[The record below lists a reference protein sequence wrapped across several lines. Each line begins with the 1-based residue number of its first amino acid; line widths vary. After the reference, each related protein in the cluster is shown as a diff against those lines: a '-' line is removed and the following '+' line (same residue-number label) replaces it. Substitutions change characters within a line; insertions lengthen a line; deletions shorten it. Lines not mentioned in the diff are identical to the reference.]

1 MSESVATESMLNT
14 ASAAPG
20 SVLNPMH
27 AGGSDLRMRAQV
39 EKWMAVIRE
48 IDREQQELRDGIQA
62 RGETAASSASA
73 KVGSTYEIKIDES
86 HRVLNSPESR
96 GGYTFY
102 VALIV
107 SALATM
113 GGPAWFNLNESAPSF
128 GLASVSGLSGNRSP
142 NPRPISS
149 SLEQSSNSPA
159 AATPDSQT
167 SDRIQAHDM
176 TVRQIAPNAPAEAR
190 QNASVSAVPTKPVS
204 TTSLPRLAS
213 KGPTVAPPRRPSI
226 GAAVKEARKLT
237 PTPETR
243 PTTIEGWT
251 LREVVNGTAV
261 IEGPNG
267 FWKVTPGQTVPGVGR
282 VDSIVRWGNRLVV
295 ATSRGLISTP

>member
-1 MSESVATESMLNT
+1 MSESVVTESVLNP
-14 ASAAPG
+14 ASVAPG
-20 SVLNPMH
+20 SVRNPMH

-39 EKWMAVIRE
+39 EKWMTVIRE
-48 IDREQQELRDGIQA
+48 IDREQQEPRFDIQA
-62 RGETAASSASA
+62 RGETTASSASA
-73 KVGSTYEIKIDES
+73 KVGSPYEIKIDES

-96 GGYTFY
+96 EGYTFY
-102 VALIV
+102 VALIIGG
-107 SALATM
+107 LATM
-113 GGPAWFNLNESAPSF
+113 CGLAWFNLNESAPSF
-128 GLASVSGLSGNRSP
+128 VLPSVSGLSGNRSL
-142 NPRPISS
+142 NPRVISS
-149 SLEQSSNSPA
+149 GLEQSSNSPA

-176 TVRQIAPNAPAEAR
+176 TVRQIAPSAPAEAR
-190 QNASVSAVPTKPVS
+190 QNASVSAVRTKPVS
-204 TTSLPRLAS
+204 TASLPRLAS
-213 KGPTVAPPRRPSI
+213 KDPIVAPSRTAST

-267 FWKVTPGQTVPGVGR
+267 VWRVTPGQTVPGVGR

>member
-1 MSESVATESMLNT
+1 MSESVVTESVLK
-14 ASAAPG
+14 ASPAPG
-20 SVLNPMH
+20 SVRNPMH
-27 AGGSDLRMRAQV
+27 AGGSDLRMLAQV

-48 IDREQQELRDGIQA
+48 IDREQQELRFDIQA

-73 KVGSTYEIKIDES
+73 KVGSPYEIKIDES
-86 HRVLNSPESR
+86 HRVLNSPASR

-102 VALIV
+102 VALIIG
-107 SALATM
+107 ALATM
-113 GGPAWFNLNESAPSF
+113 CGLAWFNLNESAPSF
-128 GLASVSGLSGNRSP
+128 GLASVSGLSGNRSL
-142 NPRPISS
+142 NPRVISS
-149 SLEQSSNSPA
+149 GLEQSSNSAA

-167 SDRIQAHDM
+167 SNRIQAHDM
-176 TVRQIAPNAPAEAR
+176 TEAR

-204 TTSLPRLAS
+204 TASLPRLAS
-213 KGPTVAPPRRPSI
+213 KDPMVAPPRTAST

-267 FWKVTPGQTVPGVGR
+267 VWRVTPGQTVPGVGR

>member
-1 MSESVATESMLNT
+1 MSESVTTESMLNT

-20 SVLNPMH
+20 SVRNPMH

-48 IDREQQELRDGIQA
+48 IDREQQELRFGIQA

-73 KVGSTYEIKIDES
+73 KLGSSYEIKIDES
-86 HRVLNSPESR
+86 HRVLNSPATR
-96 GGYTFY
+96 GDYLFY
-102 VALIV
+102 VALIIGG
-107 SALATM
+107 LAMM
-113 GGPAWFNLNESAPSF
+113 GGLAWFNLNEPAPSF
-128 GLASVSGLSGNRSP
+128 GLASVSGLSGSRSL
-142 NPRPISS
+142 NPRVISS

-190 QNASVSAVPTKPVS
+190 PNASVPAVATKPV
-204 TTSLPRLAS
+204 TTASLPRLAS
-213 KGPTVAPPRRPSI
+213 KDPIVAPPRTAST

-267 FWKVTPGQTVPGVGR
+267 VWKVTPGQTVPGVGR

>member
-1 MSESVATESMLNT
+1 MSESVVTESVLNT
-14 ASAAPG
+14 ASPAPD
-20 SVLNPMH
+20 SVRNPMH
-27 AGGSDLRMRAQV
+27 AGGSDLRMPAQV

-48 IDREQQELRDGIQA
+48 IDREQQELRFDIQA
-62 RGETAASSASA
+62 RGETAPSSASA
-73 KVGSTYEIKIDES
+73 KVGSPFAIKLDES
-86 HRVLNSPESR
+86 HRVLNSPATS
-96 GGYTFY
+96 GGYIFY
-102 VALIV
+102 VALIIG
-107 SALATM
+107 ALATVC
-113 GGPAWFNLNESAPSF
+113 GLAWFNLYESAPSF
-128 GLASVSGLSGNRSP
+128 GLASVSGLSGNRSLH
-142 NPRPISS
+142 PRVISS
-149 SLEQSSNSPA
+149 GLEQSSNSPA

-176 TVRQIAPNAPAEAR
+176 TVRQIGPNAPAEAR

-204 TTSLPRLAS
+204 TASLPRLAS
-213 KGPTVAPPRRPSI
+213 KDPIVAPPRTAST
-226 GAAVKEARKLT
+226 GAAVKEARKFT

-267 FWKVTPGQTVPGVGR
+267 VWRVTPGQTVPGVGR